1 MTDNTNLI
9 QKIHESKFKLT
20 FVSSGG
26 GTNAISSLLKVPG
39 ASNTVL
45 ESYIPYSKKSM
56 DLFLNRRPDHYC
68 SLNTSLSMAANAYK
82 KCIQIDKEYKKKYF
96 IGISVTASLATTY
109 TKIGDHKFYISLQT
123 ESFTKSIECL
133 LIKGSRTREEEEQ
146 LITEYVL
153 SLLAEFCGIKKDLPI
168 HDEIPIIHIVKAE
181 KSWKKLL
188 NNDVNFVSSDR
199 STPELIF
206 PGSFNP
212 LHDGHLRM
220 RELAEK
226 KTGMRATFEICA
238 RNADKPPLT
247 FHEIKRTL
255 DQFTDNDSWVM
266 TSAGRFSEKAEMFPN
281 SVFIIGADTL
291 MRVFDEKFYSN
302 KKDMIDHIERFNDH
316 NINFLVFGRKVNNKF
331 ISLRDI
337 NIPNNIRNRCTGFE
351 EGSFRDDISST
362 ELRLEE

>member
-1 MTDNTNLI
+1 MTNNTKLI
-9 QKIHESKFKLT
+9 QKIHESKYRIT

-56 DLFLNRRPDHYC
+56 DLFLNRKPDHYC

-82 KCIQIDKEYKKKYF
+82 KCMQIDPEYKKKYL

-109 TKIGDHKFYISLQT
+109 TKIGDHKFYISVQT

-133 LIKGSRTREEEEQ
+133 LIKGLRSREEEEQ

-153 SLLAEFCGIKKDLPI
+153 SLVAECCGIEKNMPH
-168 HDEIPIIHIVKAE
+168 HDEIPVIHTIKAE

-188 NNDVNFVSSDR
+188 NNDVNFISSDR

-302 KKDMIDHIERFNDH
+302 KKDMLDHIDRFNDH
-316 NINFLVFGRKVNNKF
+316 NINFLVFGRKVNKKF

-337 NIPNNIRNRCTGFE
+337 VIPENIKSRCTGFE

-362 ELRLEE
+362 ELRLEG

>member
-1 MTDNTNLI
+1 MTKNTKLI
-9 QKIHESKFKLT
+9 QKIHESKYRIT

-56 DLFLNRRPDHYC
+56 DLFLNRKPDHYC

-82 KCIQIDKEYKKKYF
+82 KCMQIDPEYKKKYL

-109 TKIGDHKFYISLQT
+109 TKIGDHKFYISVQT

-133 LIKGSRTREEEEQ
+133 LIKGSRSREEEEQ

-153 SLLAEFCGIKKDLPI
+153 SLVAECCGIEKNMPH
-168 HDEIPIIHIVKAE
+168 HDEIPVIYTIKAE

-188 NNDVNFVSSDR
+188 NNDVNFISSDR

-302 KKDMIDHIERFNDH
+302 KKDMLDHIDRFNDH
-316 NINFLVFGRKVNNKF
+316 NINFLVFGRKVNKKF

-337 NIPNNIRNRCTGFE
+337 VIPENIKSRCTGFE